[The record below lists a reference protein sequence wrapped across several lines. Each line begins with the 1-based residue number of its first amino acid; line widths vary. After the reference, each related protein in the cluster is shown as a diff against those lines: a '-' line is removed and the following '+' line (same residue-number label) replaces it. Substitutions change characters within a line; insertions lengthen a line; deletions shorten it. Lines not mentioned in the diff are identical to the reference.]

1 MKKPALH
8 ILRMSVSAPNMSAL
22 EMKLIQQLQMMT
34 KMLKASSESLMGLME
49 EQERMAA
56 QVTTL

>member
-1 MKKPALH
+1 
-8 ILRMSVSAPNMSAL
+8 MSAL